1 MPKNLK
7 QILQLL
13 IGGVRSAYKDY
24 IRVYRVQ
31 AAQLRHNERKEA
43 SSRENGDKEVL

>member
-1 MPKNLK
+1 MPKKPKANST
-7 QILQLL
+7 I
-13 IGGVRSAYKDY
+13 SAYKDY